1 MDMAGFADF
10 SSTCDSRLCRGFHGR
25 VAQKRIKFPGLG
37 SLCKGWLSINQQ
49 SGNMRWH
56 PDIKGGAMRR
66 QKIRI
71 QFGSGKKIKAAD
83 AKNTGLLDFFA
94 SWWGE
99 HLECSPCGELAV
111 SCVSVPVVEGGRCRR
126 CCCRACGKKRIIPLN
141 PRKPFVYAGFGSVFS
156 WRDWASNSRKR
167 SSTAGSLDARATR
180 SAISLSRLSC

>member
-25 VAQKRIKFPGLG
+25 AAYKRIKLP
-37 SLCKGWLSINQQ
+37 INQQ

-56 PDIKGGAMRR
+56 PDIKGSAMRR

-71 QFGSGKKIKAAD
+71 QFGSGKKIKAAG
-83 AKNTGLLDFFA
+83 AKNAGLLDFLA

-99 HLECSPCGELAV
+99 HLECSPCGELAF
-111 SCVSVPVVEGGRCRR
+111 SWVSVPWVEGGRCRR
-126 CCCRACGKKRIIPLN
+126 CCCRACGKNRIIPLKL
-141 PRKPFVYAGFGSVFS
+141 RKPFVYAGFSGVFS

-167 SSTAGSLDARATR
+167 SSTAGSVGARATR
-180 SAISLSRLSC
+180 SAMSLSRLRC